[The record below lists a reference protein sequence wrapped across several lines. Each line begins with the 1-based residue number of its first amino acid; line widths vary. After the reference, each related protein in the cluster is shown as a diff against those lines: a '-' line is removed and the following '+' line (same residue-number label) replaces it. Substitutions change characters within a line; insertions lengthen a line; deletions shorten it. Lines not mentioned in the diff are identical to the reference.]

1 MYIKTS
7 SQQLIQQSICEVL
20 NINKEEI
27 DDLLETSYKFQKDH
41 SIFILDDQYDYFM
54 DYVKEHLCINIDYV
68 SFYHLSRRLND
79 NKGDNGYNL
88 DNVLCND
95 TSLSR
100 FLKRY
105 GFTFKHDQYIRMYLN
120 EKEINLNE
128 SNDYSS
134 IFLRQILGYNYQ
146 DYSFK
151 GFAFSDAIE
160 KNEIYEIVKDGP
172 ELFGYL
178 FSFIDSDALL
188 EEFQSNSK
196 YYKVEYQVPI
206 DQIYFE
212 NYEELTNE
220 EKQYHI
226 VVKSLQR
233 LYAYKY
239 DSVDYD
245 DDNPV
250 IGMIDDLTLGS
261 QYLVSK
267 TEI

>member
-1 MYIKTS
+1 MYINTTS
-7 SQQLIQQSICEVL
+7 QELIEQSICEVL
-20 NINKEEI
+20 NINNEEI
-27 DDLLETSYKFQKDH
+27 DDLLETSYEFQKDH
-41 SIFILDDQYDYFM
+41 SIFILDDQYDCFM

-79 NKGDNGYNL
+79 NNDDNGYSL
-88 DNVLCND
+88 DKMLCND

-105 GFTFKHDQYIRMYLN
+105 GFTFKYNQYIRMYLN

-178 FSFIDSDALL
+178 FYPNTSD
-188 EEFQSNSK
+188 
-196 YYKVEYQVPI
+196 V
-206 DQIYFE
+206 
-212 NYEELTNE
+212 
-220 EKQYHI
+220 
-226 VVKSLQR
+226 R
-233 LYAYKY
+233 GCYA
-239 DSVDYD
+239 
-245 DDNPV
+245 
-250 IGMIDDLTLGS
+250 LGS
-261 QYLVSK
+261 
-267 TEI
+267 